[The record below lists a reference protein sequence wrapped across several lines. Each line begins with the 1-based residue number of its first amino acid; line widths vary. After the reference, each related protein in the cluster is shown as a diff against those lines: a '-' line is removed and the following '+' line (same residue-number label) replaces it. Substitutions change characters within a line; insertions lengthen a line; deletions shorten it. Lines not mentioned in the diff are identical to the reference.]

1 LNVSMHISRLFD
13 LMVRLFYSLYI
24 MIQSMTGF
32 GSASNNDFAVEVR
45 SLNHRFIDIS
55 AKVPACLSPY
65 EIPLRNI
72 LKERFQRG
80 RFDISI
86 SMNSEKQAPVGINMD
101 IAKNI
106 YLSLRDLKEALAIT
120 GEIDIRTLAGFRE
133 IIMGKEPDFDI
144 DKLYAAFKE
153 AISNLEEMRIKE
165 GKFLAEDILR
175 RLGLLHDMNDK
186 IKLLAPE
193 TLNRW
198 KERITERLKLI
209 LEAEMIDNSRI
220 LQEAALM
227 AEKLDISEE
236 TSRIENHL
244 VQFRETLTAGGAVG
258 KRLDFLVQEI
268 NREVNTLSSKAGDYS
283 IANFVVDMKTEIEKI
298 REQIQNLQ

>member
-1 LNVSMHISRLFD
+1 
-13 LMVRLFYSLYI
+13 
-24 MIQSMTGF
+24 MTGF
-32 GSASNNDFAVEVR
+32 GSASTNDFAVEVR
-45 SLNHRFIDIS
+45 SLNHRFMDI
-55 AKVPACLSPY
+55 AIKMPQCLSPY

-86 SMNSEKQAPVGINMD
+86 SMNGERQTPIGINMEA
-101 IAKNI
+101 AKNI
-106 YLSLRDLKEALAIT
+106 YASLRDLKEALSIP

-133 IIMGKEPDFDI
+133 IIMEKTPDFDI
-144 DKLYAAFKE
+144 GNLYAAFRE
-153 AISNLEEMRIKE
+153 ALSNLEEMRVKE
-165 GKFLAEDILR
+165 GKFLAEDILA
-175 RLGLLHDMNDK
+175 RLETLHDLNKK

-193 TLNRW
+193 TLARW
-198 KERITERLKLI
+198 REKITERLKLI
-209 LEAEMIDNSRI
+209 LEAEMIDNSRV
-220 LQEAALM
+220 LQEAAIM

-236 TSRIENHL
+236 TTRIENHL
-244 VQFRETLTAGGAVG
+244 TQIGETLRGLGTAG

-283 IANFVVDMKTEIEKI
+283 IAKYAVDMKTEVEKI